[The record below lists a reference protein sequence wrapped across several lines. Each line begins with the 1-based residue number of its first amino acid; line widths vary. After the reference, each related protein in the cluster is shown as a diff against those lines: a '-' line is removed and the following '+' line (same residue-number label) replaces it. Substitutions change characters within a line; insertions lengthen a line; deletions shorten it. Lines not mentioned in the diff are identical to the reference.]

1 MIIDRRAAA
10 VALASLLLV
19 AACGG
24 GATTA
29 PTAAPADTPVPA
41 TEAPATEAPATEAP
55 VATPE
60 PAATDGGS
68 VPGGPGTAADLEA
81 LLPSEVD
88 GVAFEKSSFDGA
100 TFPGGI
106 PIGGGDDEFLQFLE
120 DNGKSLQDLR
130 VAIASTT
137 DSSSAGSLVM
147 ALQVQGLPGDKLLE
161 FATEDMA
168 DQKTTIGGK
177 EAYGAGM
184 GGFGAYVYPKDDVV
198 YYVLVMGGAD
208 LAEGIFQQLP

>member
-1 MIIDRRAAA
+1 MSIDRRVAAA
-10 VALASLLLV
+10 ALASLLLV

-29 PTAAPADTPVPA
+29 PTAAPADTPAPA
-41 TEAPATEAPATEAP
+41 TDAPATEGP
-55 VATPE
+55 VATPV
-60 PAATDGGS
+60 PTATDGGS
-68 VPGGPGTAADLEA
+68 IPGGPGTAADLEA
-81 LLPSEVD
+81 LLPSEVN
-88 GVAFEKSSFDGA
+88 GVAFEKTSFDGA

-106 PIGGGDDEFLQFLE
+106 PIGGGDDEFLQFLQA
-120 DNGKSLQDLR
+120 NGKSLEDLR

-147 ALQVQGLPGDKLLE
+147 AIQVQGLPGEKFLE

-168 DQKTTIGGK
+168 DQETTIGGK
-177 EAYGAGM
+177 KAYGAGM

-198 YYVLVMGGAD
+198 FYVLVTGGD
-208 LAEGIFQQLP
+208 TLAEDIFQQLP